1 MKSYKLTEGVY
12 WVGTIDYDLR
22 VFDIV
27 MATEFGS
34 TYNSYLIVGSEKTAL
49 IDTAKEPFKEE
60 FFSRIND
67 IIDIKNI
74 DYLIVN
80 HAEPDH
86 SGCVEYVLEKN
97 PDIEIYGSIPAYM
110 NLKEI
115 VNISDFKYHKVKEG
129 ETLSLGNKTLE
140 FTLQPNLHWPDTM
153 FTYLKE
159 DNILFTCDFFG
170 AHYAFDGVMSSN
182 LKNIKDYDRSLKEY
196 FDAIMSPFM
205 PAVRRGVQKV
215 KEYNP
220 IIIATSHGAVFE
232 GDYIPKA
239 IRLYE
244 EWSKEI
250 TNEIPLVVI
259 PFASA
264 YNYTRTMAYIIKDA
278 IETEF
283 SSKINVELYD
293 LIEAKADD
301 VVKRIK
307 QANAFLIGSAT
318 IVRDTLPTIWE
329 ILAKVHYEELKG
341 KIATAFGSYGWSG
354 EAVDNI
360 IQRLEQLKMKP
371 LPGLKIK
378 FRPSSAQEQETREFG
393 INFAKELKKS
403 IS

>member
-86 SGCVEYVLEKN
+86 SGCVEYVLKKN

-220 IIIATSHGAVFE
+220 IIIATSHGAVLE

-264 YNYTRTMAYIIKDA
+264 YNYTRTMAYIIKEA

-283 SSKINVELYD
+283 SGKIKVELYD
-293 LIEAKADD
+293 LIEAKVND

-307 QANAFLIGSAT
+307 QANGFLIGSAT

-378 FRPSSAQEQETREFG
+378 FRPSSAQERETREFG
-393 INFAKELKKS
+393 INFAKELKKL

>member
-12 WVGTIDYDLR
+12 WVGAIDYDLR

-34 TYNSYLIVGSEKTAL
+34 TYNSYLIVGSEKIAL

-67 IIDIKNI
+67 IVDIKDI

-86 SGCVEYVLEKN
+86 SGCVEYILEKN
-97 PDIEIYGSIPAYM
+97 PEIEIYGSTPAYM

-115 VNISDFKYHKVKEG
+115 VNDSNLKFHKVKEG
-129 ETLSLGNKTLE
+129 EVLSLGNKTLE

-170 AHYAFDGVMSSN
+170 AHYAFDGVMSDN

-205 PAVRRGVQKV
+205 AAVRRGVQKV
-215 KEYNP
+215 KEYDP
-220 IIIATSHGAVFE
+220 IIIATSHGAVLE

-239 IRLYE
+239 IKLYE
-244 EWSKEI
+244 DWSKEI

-264 YNYTRTMAYIIKDA
+264 YNYTRTMAYIIKEA

-283 SSKINVELYD
+283 SGKIKVELYD
-293 LIEAKADD
+293 LIEAKVDD

-307 QANAFLIGSAT
+307 QANGFLIGSAT

-329 ILAKVHYEELKG
+329 ILSKVHYEELRG

-360 IQRLEQLKMKP
+360 IQRLEQLKMRP

-378 FRPSSAQEQETREFG
+378 FRPSSSQEQETREFG
-393 INFAKELKKS
+393 VNFAKELKK
-403 IS
+403 IL

>member
-1 MKSYKLTEGVY
+1 MKSYKIADGVY
-12 WVGTIDYDLR
+12 FVGAIDYDLR

-27 MATEFGS
+27 MDTEFGS

-49 IDTAKEPFKEE
+49 IDTAKEPFKKE
-60 FFSRIND
+60 FFERINE
-67 IIDIKNI
+67 IVDIKNI

-86 SGCVEYVLEKN
+86 SGCVEYVLEQK
-97 PDIEIYGSIPAYM
+97 PDIEIFGSIPAYM

-115 VNISDFKYHKVKEG
+115 VNDDSFKFHKVKEG
-129 ETLSLGNKTLE
+129 EVLSLGNKTLE

-182 LKNIKDYDRSLKEY
+182 LKSVKDYDRSLKEY

-205 PAVRRGVQKV
+205 TSVRRGIAKA
-215 KEYNP
+215 KSYNP
-220 IIIATSHGAVFE
+220 SLVATSHGAVLE
-232 GDYIPKA
+232 KDYVKKA
-239 IRLYE
+239 IALYE
-244 EWSKEI
+244 DWSKEI
-250 TNEIPLVVI
+250 KNEKPLVVI

-264 YNYTRTMAYIIKDA
+264 YNYTRTMAYIIKEA
-278 IETEF
+278 IEKEF
-283 SSKINVELYD
+283 ENNIDVELID
-293 LIEAKADD
+293 LIKADINQ

-307 QANAFLIGSAT
+307 QSNAFLIGSAT
-318 IVRDTLPTIWE
+318 IVRDTVETVWE
-329 ILAKVHYEELKG
+329 ILAKLNYEVLKG
-341 KIATAFGSYGWSG
+341 KIASAFGSFGWSG

-360 IQRLEQLKMKP
+360 IQRLEQLKLKP

-378 FRPSSAQEQETREFG
+378 FRPSNSQEQEIREYG
-393 INFAKELKKS
+393 VNFAKELKKNL
-403 IS
+403 

>member
-67 IIDIKNI
+67 IVDIKKI

-97 PDIEIYGSIPAYM
+97 PDIEIFGSIPAYM

-115 VNISDFKYHKVKEG
+115 VNDNNLKFHKVKEG

-215 KEYNP
+215 KEYDP
-220 IIIATSHGAVFE
+220 IIIATSHGAVLE

-239 IRLYE
+239 VKLYE

-278 IETEF
+278 IAEEF
-283 SSKINVELYD
+283 SGRVNVELYD
-293 LIEAKADD
+293 LIETKVDD

-378 FRPSSAQEQETREFG
+378 FRPSKSQEEEVREFG
-393 INFAKELKKS
+393 INFVKELKK
-403 IS
+403 IL

>member
-1 MKSYKLTEGVY
+1 MKSYKITEGVY

-67 IIDIKNI
+67 IVDIKKI

-97 PDIEIYGSIPAYM
+97 PDIEIFGSIPAYM

-115 VNISDFKYHKVKEG
+115 VNDNNLKFHKVKEG

-140 FTLQPNLHWPDTM
+140 FSLQPNLHWPDTM

-215 KEYNP
+215 KEYDP
-220 IIIATSHGAVFE
+220 RIIATSHGAVLE

-239 IRLYE
+239 VKLYE

-278 IETEF
+278 IAEEF
-283 SSKINVELYD
+283 SGRVNVELYD
-293 LIEAKADD
+293 LIETKVDD

-318 IVRDTLPTIWE
+318 ILRDTLPTIWE

-378 FRPSSAQEQETREFG
+378 FRPSKSQEEEVREFG
-393 INFAKELKKS
+393 INFVKELKK
-403 IS
+403 IL

>member
-115 VNISDFKYHKVKEG
+115 VNISDLKYHKVKEG

-182 LKNIKDYDRSLKEY
+182 LNNIKDYDRSLKEY

-220 IIIATSHGAVFE
+220 IIIATSHGAVLE

-239 IRLYE
+239 IRFYE

-278 IETEF
+278 IIEEF
-283 SSKINVELYD
+283 SGRINVELYD
-293 LIEAKADD
+293 LIETKVDD

-378 FRPSSAQEQETREFG
+378 FRPSKSQEEEVREFG
-393 INFAKELKKS
+393 INFVKELKK
-403 IS
+403 IL

>member
-67 IIDIKNI
+67 IIEIKNI

-97 PDIEIYGSIPAYM
+97 PDIEIFGSIPAYM

-115 VNISDFKYHKVKEG
+115 VNDNNLKFHKVKEG

-215 KEYNP
+215 KEYDP
-220 IIIATSHGAVFE
+220 RIIATSHGAVLE

-239 IRLYE
+239 VKLYE

-278 IETEF
+278 IAEEF
-283 SSKINVELYD
+283 SGRVNVELYD
-293 LIEAKADD
+293 LIETKVDD

-378 FRPSSAQEQETREFG
+378 FRPSKSQEEEVREFG
-393 INFAKELKKS
+393 INFVKELKK
-403 IS
+403 IL

>member
-1 MKSYKLTEGVY
+1 MKSYKIADGVY
-12 WVGTIDYDLR
+12 FVGAIDYDLR

-27 MATEFGS
+27 MDTEFGS

-49 IDTAKEPFKEE
+49 IDTAKEPFKKE
-60 FFSRIND
+60 FFERINE
-67 IIDIKNI
+67 IVDIKNI

-86 SGCVEYVLEKN
+86 SGCVEYVLEQN
-97 PDIEIYGSIPAYM
+97 PDIEIFGSIPAYM

-115 VNISDFKYHKVKEG
+115 VNDDSFKFHKVKEG
-129 ETLSLGNKTLE
+129 EVLSLGNKTLE

-182 LKNIKDYDRSLKEY
+182 LKSVKDYDRSLKEY

-205 PAVRRGVQKV
+205 PSVRRGIAKA
-215 KEYNP
+215 KSYNP
-220 IIIATSHGAVFE
+220 SLIATSHGAVLE
-232 GDYIPKA
+232 KDYVKKA
-239 IRLYE
+239 IALYE
-244 EWSKEI
+244 DWSKEI
-250 TNEIPLVVI
+250 KNEKPLVVI

-264 YNYTRTMAYIIKDA
+264 YNYTRTMAYIIKEA
-278 IETEF
+278 IEKEF
-283 SSKINVELYD
+283 ENNIDVELID
-293 LIEAKADD
+293 LINADINQ

-307 QANAFLIGSAT
+307 QSNAFLIGSAT
-318 IVRDTLPTIWE
+318 IVRDTVETVWE
-329 ILAKVHYEELKG
+329 ILAKLNYEVLKG
-341 KIATAFGSYGWSG
+341 KIASAFGSFGWSG

-378 FRPSSAQEQETREFG
+378 FRPSSTQEQEIREYG
-393 INFAKELKKS
+393 VNFAKQLMKNL
-403 IS
+403 